1 MRVNNITKKY
11 GDKVVLDDFSYD
23 FKDGKITVILGES
36 GVGKTTLLN
45 IIAGLDND
53 NYEIEKRSISYVFQN
68 DRLLPNLN
76 IENNLKTVC
85 KDIDVKSVLEEFE
98 LSNATNL
105 YPKEL
110 SAGMSRRVSIIR
122 ALYYTAELLL
132 MDEPFR
138 NLDYYLKYK
147 IMDII
152 KDMHKKSKNTI
163 IMVTHDIAEAVYMAD
178 NIILLDS
185 KGEIVYKTN
194 KITKSTEKEILDK
207 FLKKK

>member
-122 ALYYTAELLL
+122 ALYYPAELLL

-163 IMVTHDIAEAVYMAD
+163 IMVTHDIAEAVYIAD

-185 KGEIVYKTN
+185 KGETIYKTN
-194 KITKSTEKEILDK
+194 KITKNTEKEILDK
-207 FLKKK
+207 FLKK